1 MEKAAVL
8 RAATRE
14 GLTLVRAENATG
26 FKGVCRNEKTSKSK
40 PFQAQLKRGGK
51 RGYLGLYATAEEAA
65 LAYARELGPEGS
77 KAAAAVAEPAMTA
90 EQAEAAAA
98 EEGLTLVRAD
108 NATARW
114 RRRPSTPPAARR

>member
-51 RGYLGLYATAEEAA
+51 RGYLGTST
-65 LAYARELGPEGS
+65 R
-77 KAAAAVAEPAMTA
+77 
-90 EQAEAAAA
+90 
-98 EEGLTLVRAD
+98 
-108 NATARW
+108 RW
-114 RRRPSTPPAARR
+114 